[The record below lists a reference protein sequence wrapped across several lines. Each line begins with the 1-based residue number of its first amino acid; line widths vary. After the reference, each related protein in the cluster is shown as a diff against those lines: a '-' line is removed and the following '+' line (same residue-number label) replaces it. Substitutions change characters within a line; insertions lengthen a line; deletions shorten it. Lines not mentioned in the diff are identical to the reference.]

1 MRLDEDEGECFLLSL
16 MPVWGDVFLAL
27 TCGSVCAA
35 TTGCIVCTNSQ
46 RKRDLTP
53 CSPVWFGCI
62 WQGGRVSIKVLR
74 VSRAHGR
81 DRTLKLKLASVISV
95 TAGRRIL
102 FIPPLTF
109 RGKGRLFHRYYSSSE
124 SRATNYLIW
133 RPQKNQQTNLW
144 LKSEGKYQHITR
156 NNHSCCQVQLLR
168 WPLELLLGMHN
179 EHFKKLLPLNASIC
193 CRLSS
198 YF

>member
-16 MPVWGDVFLAL
+16 MPVWADVFLAI
-27 TCGSVCAA
+27 TCDSVCAA

-53 CSPVWFGCI
+53 CSPVWFGYI
-62 WQGGRVSIKVLR
+62 WQGRRVSIKVLR
-74 VSRAHGR
+74 VSRAYGH

-109 RGKGRLFHRYYSSSE
+109 RGK
-124 SRATNYLIW
+124 RATVSQILQLQREQSHKLSHLTTTKEPTNEPVAKIW
-133 RPQKNQQTNLW
+133 RQISTYHQK
-144 LKSEGKYQHITR
+144 
-156 NNHSCCQVQLLR
+156 
-168 WPLELLLGMHN
+168 
-179 EHFKKLLPLNASIC
+179 
-193 CRLSS
+193 
-198 YF
+198 